1 MEEQAAMQPG
11 TGRKPARS
19 AGKKKASRAWKGPL
33 ASPETVKALLR
44 GLARAYPK
52 AECALE
58 FENPLELLVATILS
72 AQCTDER
79 VNQVTRAL
87 FRKYRKPADYAE
99 APPGVLEG
107 DIRSTGFFNNK
118 AKSIRGAAAM
128 IRDRFGGNV
137 PRKMEELLILPGVA
151 RKTANVILG
160 TAFKTASGIVVDTHV
175 TRLAQRMGLTL
186 ETAPDKIEADL
197 MRRVPR
203 RSWIV
208 FGHRMILHGRRVCQ
222 ARKPACGACPLASHC
237 PSFNAFQ

>member
-1 MEEQAAMQPG
+1 MQPG
-11 TGRKPARS
+11 AGRKQARS
-19 AGKKKASRAWKGPL
+19 AGRKKTPPTGKVTLSP
-33 ASPETVKALLR
+33 PETVKALLR

-52 AECALE
+52 AECALD
-58 FENPLELLVATILS
+58 FKDPLELLVATILS

-79 VNQVTRAL
+79 VNQVTRSL

-99 APPGVLEG
+99 APPGVLEE

-128 IRDRFGGNV
+128 IRDRFGGAV
-137 PRKMEELLILPGVA
+137 PRTMEELLTLPGVA

-175 TRLAQRMGLTL
+175 TRLSQRMGLTR
-186 ETAPDKIEADL
+186 ETAPEKIEADL
-197 MRRVPR
+197 MRLVSRK
-203 RSWIV
+203 SWIV

-222 ARKPACGACPLASHC
+222 ARKPACGTCPLASHC
-237 PSFNAFQ
+237 PSFNILQ